1 MTAARTFDDIL
12 VMTPQNTVGDPG
24 ARDQAWRS
32 WESWLTF
39 GLIVFVQLPVVGSL
53 QSSDWVNEMPNLM
66 VPALIGLFVAWTVG
80 HSRLNGLAS
89 AGVGVVTGL
98 VVVGSMVMHT
108 MELASPASS
117 GLSGRWYEL
126 RLRLLEWGRALF
138 GDGISADPLPFVVL
152 MVTAVFLIG
161 FISTWAVVRWHN
173 PWVALIPGGFALLTN
188 ISYLPGQPSFSF
200 VLFLIAAIMLVARLT
215 FLQSVFVWR
224 SQGVE
229 PREGMSLEVL
239 FTGAIVAAA
248 LISAAWLIPTANNFG
263 PAADLF
269 GRVASPISDRV
280 DVMGRLFVG
289 VGSKKPIPIH
299 AMNAVLPLQ
308 GTIGLDQVVLYEVV
322 APDEMNL
329 RGAVY
334 DQYTGT
340 AWRVSAASAVPL
352 VGTTVEAAQ
361 LGTPSSRAQVRE
373 AVRIDVTVVD
383 AAAPG
388 NVLLAA
394 GDPIAS
400 DQDANLIVDVA
411 GGPLQLRPG
420 ASMSVGET
428 YSTVGTRSAAA
439 IDTLRASG
447 QAYPASVVDRYLALP
462 NDLPP
467 EIRDLALTVAGN
479 AGNPYE
485 AARLIEAYLR
495 DNHAF
500 AYEIRTAPAGQDAV
514 AHFLFESKTGYF
526 DLYASS
532 MAVMLRSIGIPT
544 RVAVGFA
551 LDQSDYN
558 AATKAYSV
566 TEEEAWTWP
575 EVYFP
580 GLGWIEFNPTP
591 SREVLVR
598 PGDDSAALAAAANEF
613 EDDFFFSEDDL
624 FAEGGVGDTTGVID
638 FNTAVEEE
646 SAVAAFIARVVG
658 WALVASTVLLIVV
671 VGLRL
676 AWNRVFRHLTPPA
689 RRWAKTQVLANAA
702 GLRPAEDRTA
712 TEFAEDLAARVG
724 EPAALHALATSYTRA
739 RYGGDEG
746 SVESEDE
753 ANALDQHYNQVRGV
767 LVRRAVRRVTR
778 FGRVEGG
785 ALTRRNAAAGG
796 TR

>member
-1 MTAARTFDDIL
+1 VTAARTFDDLL
-12 VMTPQNTVGDPG
+12 VITPQNTVGDPD
-24 ARDQAWRS
+24 ARPQAWRS

-39 GLIVFVQLPVVGSL
+39 GLVVFVQLPVVGSL
-53 QSSDWVNEMPNLM
+53 QSSEWVREMPNLM
-66 VPALIGLFVAWTVG
+66 VPALIGLVLAWMVG
-80 HSRLNGLAS
+80 HSRLGGLAS
-89 AGVGVVTGL
+89 AGIAVVAGL
-98 VVVGSMVMHT
+98 VVVGGMVMHT

-126 RLRLLEWGRALF
+126 RFRLLEWGRALV
-138 GDGISADPLPFVVL
+138 GDGISADPLPFVFMLVA
-152 MVTAVFLIG
+152 AVFLVG
-161 FISTWAVVRWHN
+161 FISTWAVVRWRN
-173 PWVALIPGGFALLTN
+173 PWAALIPGGFVLLTN

-200 VLFLIAAIMLVARLT
+200 VLFLIAAIMLIARLT
-215 FLQSVFVWR
+215 FLQSVSVWR

-239 FTGAIVAAA
+239 FTGAVVAGA

-263 PAADLF
+263 PAADLW
-269 GRVASPISDRV
+269 GRAVSPISDRV
-280 DVMGRLFVG
+280 EVMGRLFIG
-289 VGSKKPIPIH
+289 VGSKKPIPVH
-299 AMNAVLPLQ
+299 SMNAVLPLQ
-308 GTIGLDQVVLYEVV
+308 GTVGLDQVVLYEVV

-334 DQYTGT
+334 DEYTGSG
-340 AWRVSAASAVPL
+340 WRVSAASAVRL

-383 AAAPG
+383 ASAPG
-388 NVLLAA
+388 NVLLSA

-411 GGPLQLRPG
+411 GGPLQLRPD
-420 ASMSVGET
+420 VGITEGDT

-439 IDTLRASG
+439 IATLQASG
-447 QAYPASVVDRYLALP
+447 QAYPASIVDRYLALP
-462 NDLPP
+462 DDLPP
-467 EIRDLALTVAGN
+467 TVRDLTLTVAGN

-495 DNHAF
+495 DNHTF

-532 MAVMLRSIGIPT
+532 MAVMLRTIGIPS

-551 LDQSDYN
+551 LDRSDYD
-558 AATKAYSV
+558 AASKAYSV

-598 PGDDSAALAAAANEF
+598 PGDDSAALDAAASEF
-613 EDDFFFSEDDL
+613 EDDFFFSEDEL
-624 FAEGGVGDTTGVID
+624 FAEGGSVGDGA
-638 FNTAVEEE
+638 AVEFVPAEEE

-658 WALVASTVLLIVV
+658 WALVASAVLLVV
-671 VGLRL
+671 VVAVRVS
-676 AWNRVFRHLTPPA
+676 WNRMFRHLAPPA
-689 RRWAKTQVLANAA
+689 RRWAKVQLIANAA
-702 GLRPAEDRTA
+702 GLRSAEDRTA
-712 TEFAEDLAARVG
+712 TEFADDLAARIG
-724 EPAALHALATSYTRA
+724 EPDALRALAVSYTRA
-739 RYGGDEG
+739 RYGGVEA
-746 SVESEDE
+746 SSESEDV
-753 ANALDQHYNQVRGV
+753 ANALDQHYNRVRRV
-767 LVRRAVRRVTR
+767 LVRRALRRVTR

-785 ALTRRNAAAGG
+785 ALARRDAAAGA